1 MPPPGAPGFP
11 HQGMQGPPPGQPP
24 RGPPPPSAMGGKY
37 YSQGVPLLVTQV
49 GYIVKSITRRSKGV
63 YDSEDISLKYAPI
76 HIPRSYLLSKIS
88 IYRIQLG
95 PEIV

>member
-1 MPPPGAPGFP
+1 MSSYIFDENESIAYFVCTGMQHVPPPGAPGFP

-49 GYIVKSITRRSKGV
+49 EHNKKEQRSI
-63 YDSEDISLKYAPI
+63 
-76 HIPRSYLLSKIS
+76 
-88 IYRIQLG
+88 
-95 PEIV
+95 